1 MEKNNMMDV
10 YLKRL
15 KKNKKS
21 KKENFKNSLSEKEIL
36 LSTLEISKNKKKL
49 FHIFQT

>member
-15 KKNKKS
+15 KKT
-21 KKENFKNSLSEKEIL
+21 KNQ
-36 LSTLEISKNKKKL
+36 KKKIL
-49 FHIFQT
+49 KILHHKKKYYNQH